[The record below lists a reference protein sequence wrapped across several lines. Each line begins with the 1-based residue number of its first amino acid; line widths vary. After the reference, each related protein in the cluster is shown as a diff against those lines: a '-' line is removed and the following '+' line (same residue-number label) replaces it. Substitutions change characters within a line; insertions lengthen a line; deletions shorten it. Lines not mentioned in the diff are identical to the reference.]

1 MSIILIF
8 ISILLFNLLYAR
20 IISKKQIIFYK
31 YFIYFIYFTIL
42 LFFLDQKFK
51 FYIFSLDNIILYI
64 LTFLSSFLTIG
75 LRYFESP
82 TDLINYELEKNDDF
96 ISIDV
101 LINKIQKRNIISER
115 LKDLTEQKLISY
127 NNEKIHLSKTGKK
140 FSKLFWKL
148 KNLFNLKVE
157 G

>member
-8 ISILLFNLLYAR
+8 LSILFFNLLYAR

-31 YFIYFIYFTIL
+31 YFIYFIYFSIL
-42 LFFLDQKFK
+42 LFFLDQKYN

-64 LTFLSSFLTIG
+64 LIFLSSFLTIG

-82 TDLINYELEKNDDF
+82 TDLINHELEKNDDF
-96 ISIDV
+96 ISTDE
-101 LINKIQKRNIISER
+101 LISRIKKKNIISER
-115 LKDLTEQKLISY
+115 LKDLTEQKLIS
-127 NNEKIHLSKTGKK
+127 NNNDKIKLSKTGEK
-140 FSKLFWKL
+140 FSKLFWKI
-148 KNLFNLKVE
+148 KNFFNLKVE

>member
-64 LTFLSSFLTIG
+64 LTLLSSFLTIG

-82 TDLINYELEKNDDF
+82 TDLINYELE
-96 ISIDV
+96 
-101 LINKIQKRNIISER
+101 
-115 LKDLTEQKLISY
+115 
-127 NNEKIHLSKTGKK
+127 
-140 FSKLFWKL
+140 
-148 KNLFNLKVE
+148 
-157 G
+157 

>member
-8 ISILLFNLLYAR
+8 VSILLFNLFYAR

-42 LFFLDQKFK
+42 LFFLDQKYK
-51 FYIFSLDNIILYI
+51 LNIFSLENITIYF

-82 TDLINYELEKNDDF
+82 TDLINYELKKSENF
-96 ISIDV
+96 ISV
-101 LINKIQKRNIISER
+101 ETLITNIQKKNIISER
-115 LKDLTEQKLISY
+115 IKDLTKQKLISN
-127 NNEKIHLSKTGKK
+127 NNETIELTKSGKK
-140 FSKLFWKL
+140 FSKLFWKI
-148 KNLFNLKVE
+148 KTLFNLKVE

>member
-96 ISIDV
+96 ISIDE
-101 LINKIQKRNIISER
+101 LINRIQKKNIISER